1 MQAAEGA
8 LDSDA
13 GGTPGTAF
21 DVDQL
26 FDLVRRHAVLIVASA
41 LLCIGLA
48 AVYVLL
54 QKPVYRATA
63 ELLVAPQTLQVVG
76 RDIVRTDSSTSLE
89 LANVDSQALVI
100 LSTSVLR
107 QVADKLDLEAYPEF
121 RLHEG
126 ILAWLLGSP
135 PPSESQ
141 REIGVLDL
149 LKQSVVIHRVD
160 NALVFQITVSS
171 PNAARAAEIANA
183 LAAAYLQETALERV
197 DAVKRANA
205 SIIAQVSGLRD
216 QLDAAEAAVER
227 YRSENGLI
235 RSSDSG
241 LVVTQ
246 QLNNIYTQ
254 IDAAGAEV
262 SRLAARKEQVAKI
275 GPEAL
280 LTDIVPDVLNS
291 ATLIALRAQYAQ
303 IAREAASQAP
313 TLLPRHP
320 HMVELRAELAEGHNQ
335 LQAELTRIRASV
347 ADSYAQAV
355 NNLTKLQARARD
367 LTSTKVASSEA
378 ETKLRQLDSEAEAIR
393 TVLNASL
400 NRARE
405 LDQQGRI
412 ETNNSHVLTQA
423 TAPVRPS
430 NPPLIIVLAA
440 AALFGTCAG
449 IGIAY
454 VMEVLSR
461 RGRDPR
467 MTAREAARLLG
478 VETVVSLPDPGRLG
492 RDPRASG
499 DLRAL
504 LDPLAFDLRA
514 DLRHRLPALV
524 VIAAARGVGRMQG
537 VAAQLAEGLAD
548 LGEDVLL
555 CDGWIASADLE
566 TTRIR
571 ARGPASPAKGPSA
584 PPAKRAEF
592 IVTAVDLG
600 LPASARPAAALAD
613 AVVLAVD
620 LARVSPDALLAA
632 ARVADPS
639 RRRIVALLALNAPAG
654 VQPSRVLGSMVGRV
668 A

>member
-405 LDQQGRI
+405 LDQQGQDRDQQFARPD
-412 ETNNSHVLTQA
+412 TGHRARA
-423 TAPVRPS
+423 TVEPSADHRAGGGGAVRHLRRHRDRLRHGGTVAAGPRS
-430 NPPLIIVLAA
+430 SDDRARGGASPRRRDRRVSARSGSLGPRPAGLRRPQGPP
-440 AALFGTCAG
+440 
-449 IGIAY
+449 
-454 VMEVLSR
+454 R
-461 RGRDPR
+461 P
-467 MTAREAARLLG
+467 ARVRSA
-478 VETVVSLPDPGRLG
+478 
-492 RDPRASG
+492 
-499 DLRAL
+499 
-504 LDPLAFDLRA
+504 A

-524 VIAAARGVGRMQG
+524 VIAAARGAGRMQG

-571 ARGPASPAKGPSA
+571 ARGPASSAKGPSA